1 MKKILLASVMA
12 VAAASAAIAPSQA
25 ETVVVKTDN
34 HMHMIKKHCRTR
46 VVTHWRHHRKVTE
59 TVKVCN

>member
-1 MKKILLASVMA
+1 MKRILLASVMA
-12 VAAASAAIAPSQA
+12 LAAASAAIAPSQA

-34 HMHMIKKHCRTR
+34 HMHMMKKHCRTR
-46 VVTHWRHHRKVTE
+46 VVTHWRHHHKVTE

>member
-1 MKKILLASVMA
+1 MKRILLASVLA
-12 VAAASAAIAPSQA
+12 LVAALAAVAPSQA

-34 HMHMIKKHCRTR
+34 HMQMKKHCRTR
-46 VVTHWRHHRKVTE
+46 MVTHWRHHRKVAE

>member
-1 MKKILLASVMA
+1 MKKIILASVMA
-12 VAAASAAIAPSQA
+12 LAAASAAIAPSQA

-34 HMHMIKKHCRTR
+34 HMHMMKKHCRTR
-46 VVTHWRHHRKVTE
+46 VVTHWRHHHKVTE